1 MLLSE
6 FDYDLPRDRIAQ
18 TPLADRAAS
27 RMLVIDR
34 ASGCW
39 KDRRFRDLPEYLR
52 PGDRLVF
59 NNTRVIPARLFGRRV
74 KTPMN
79 TPRNK
84 TQGLVEVLLLKQV
97 EQNPVCWE
105 ALVRPGRKM
114 SKGEHIHFPEDVG
127 GRILEKGKYGFRIV
141 QFSLSDDEFTIWL
154 KRVGRM
160 PLPPYIKISDE
171 TTAYERYQT
180 VFARKSGSVAAPTA
194 GLHFTPDLL
203 AEIDQADV
211 CRVELT
217 LHVGLGTF
225 QPVRTERVEEHS
237 MYAEPYQLSPTA
249 ARQLKDQEGRRVA
262 VGTTAVRVLEHVIC
276 TSPSGKIEAGRGDTD
291 LFIFPGFKF
300 RAIDALLT
308 NFHLPRS
315 TLLMLV
321 CAFAGQELTLSAYRH
336 AVNKNYRFY
345 SYGDCMLII

>member
-6 FDYDLPRDRIAQ
+6 FDYDLPQDRIAQ

-34 ASGCW
+34 GSGFW
-39 KDRRFRDLPEYLR
+39 KDCRFRDLPEYLR

-59 NNTRVIPARLFGRRV
+59 NNTRVIPARLFGRRTKAPV
-74 KTPMN
+74 STS
-79 TPRNK
+79 RDEI
-84 TQGLVEVLLLKQV
+84 QGLVEVLLLKQV
-97 EQNPVCWE
+97 GQNPVCWE

-114 SKGEHIHFPEDVG
+114 SKGEHIHFPEDVEG
-127 GRILEKGKYGFRIV
+127 IILEKGEYGFRIV
-141 QFSLSDDEFTIWL
+141 QFSLSNAEFTIWL
-154 KRVGRM
+154 ERVGRM

-171 TTAYERYQT
+171 KTAHERYQT

-194 GLHFTPDLL
+194 GLHFTPDIL
-203 AEIDQADV
+203 AALDQAGV

-225 QPVRTERVEEHS
+225 QPVRTEKVEEHS
-237 MYAEPYQLSPTA
+237 MYAETYQLSPKA
-249 ARQLKDQEGRRVA
+249 AKQLRDQGGRRVA

-276 TSPSGKIEAGRGDTD
+276 TSPTGKIEAARGNTD

-300 RAIDALLT
+300 RAVDALLT

-336 AVNKNYRFY
+336 AVKKNYRFY